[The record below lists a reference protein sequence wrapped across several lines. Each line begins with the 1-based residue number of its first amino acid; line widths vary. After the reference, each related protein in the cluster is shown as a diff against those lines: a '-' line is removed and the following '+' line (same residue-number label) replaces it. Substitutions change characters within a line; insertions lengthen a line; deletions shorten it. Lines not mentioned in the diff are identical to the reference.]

1 VCVLLTQE
9 KRTEKGEPNSRG
21 GLVSLLCLKDRL
33 ITVSQPFI
41 YAGHRSIESRRPM
54 RKEGVLFGI
63 VQWLHAMLRGVLQRI
78 AESMQ
83 TLPHRL
89 ASIEFR
95 EAVLRG
101 EAFRS
106 E

>member
-1 VCVLLTQE
+1 MCVLLTQE

-33 ITVSQPFI
+33 IAVSQPFI

-54 RKEGVLFGI
+54 RKDGVLFGI
-63 VQWLHAMLRGVLQRI
+63 VQWLRVVLPGI
-78 AESMQ
+78 SH
-83 TLPHRL
+83 LPELTRALLIRL

-95 EAVLRG
+95 EAVVRG
-101 EAFRS
+101 EVFRG